1 MKAIVQNQP
10 LSVGIAA
17 NSVYI
22 HSYASGIIDA
32 KDCYERHSDDL
43 NPINHG
49 VLIVGY
55 GTDEATGLDYWLI
68 KNSWNTT
75 WGDNGFVKIARISY
89 WDPNGICGIH
99 AFPSY
104 PLL

>member
-1 MKAIVQNQP
+1 MKAAVAHQP
-10 LSVGIAA
+10 VSVAIAA

-22 HSYASGIIDA
+22 HSYANGVIDA
-32 KDCYERHSDDL
+32 EDCFDFDKTDL

-55 GTDEATGLDYWLI
+55 GTDKATGLDYWLI

-75 WGDNGFVKIARISY
+75 WGDQGYFKIALS
-89 WDPNGICGIH
+89 DHTVGGICGVL
-99 AFPSY
+99 AY
-104 PLL
+104 PTYTTLW